1 LVAGDTWRWTRT
13 FADYPAPTWTVTY
26 YFENQEKQ
34 FSAAATASG
43 TDHAI
48 SIAATSATDY
58 PPGRYRWFA
67 RAVSGLISETIAGE
81 SGWLEVEPDPAVAGT
96 RDHRSFARRA
106 LDAIEATIEGRAT
119 SGQLSFAIRDRTVQ
133 SFTIEELHEAAR
145 HDEKRGA
152 SGGRRQRRR
161 SGPVHQSEADA
172 VASFWKSAVG
182 TARAFCGVSHD

>member
-1 LVAGDTWRWTRT
+1 MILDAVPKTLVAGDTWRWTRT
-13 FADYPAPTWTVTY
+13 FADYPATTWTVTY

-48 SIAATSATDY
+48 SIAATSTTNY

-133 SFTIEELHEAAR
+133 SFTIEELLKLRDTMKNEVRAEEGGSAAAQGR
-145 HDEKRGA
+145 YIKVRLTRG
-152 SGGRRQRRR
+152 
-161 SGPVHQSEADA
+161 
-172 VASFWKSAVG
+172 
-182 TARAFCGVSHD
+182 